1 MSANAQTQD
10 LRENLRLRSDL
21 VFSRPGA
28 QLRISFWVCF
38 AARNAAR
45 VVLSANDQQLFVV
58 SALNYGPGGNYT
70 STSTSTNSNSKSAN
84 GDGWGGKRG
93 MAKQKGKLAV
103 GGQRGACGGE
113 WTHVVVD
120 YEAVDRLLQ
129 LSFSYQL
136 DAASGN
142 IVGLDTV
149 VILQPDV
156 VHPPLSLPP
165 VPSATTFATTVRS
178 ASSAR

>member
-28 QLRISFWVCF
+28 QLRIGFWVCF

-45 VVLSANDQQLFVV
+45 VVLSANDQQVFVI
-58 SALNYGPGGNYT
+58 SALSYGPGGNN
-70 STSTSTNSNSKSAN
+70 TSTNSDTAN
-84 GDGWGGKRG
+84 AYTTERGRKRG
-93 MAKQKGKLAV
+93 MAKQKGKLV
-103 GGQRGACGGE
+103 KGDGGACGGE
-113 WTHVVVD
+113 WTHIVVD

-142 IVGLDTV
+142 IIGLDQV
-149 VILQPDV
+149 LILPSDVI
-156 VHPPLSLPP
+156 HPPLSLPP
-165 VPSATTFATTVRS
+165 PPPATTFATTVRS